1 MEKRVRIA
9 RGLRRG
15 LILTALVVG
24 VALFAGP
31 SAADHGP
38 ESHTL
43 TISDATAVEG
53 NAGTV
58 SASFDVTLSLATLT
72 EDVTVDFSTS
82 NESAETPGDYTSGS
96 SMLTF
101 PQGTLDLTQSV
112 TVQVQGDTI
121 DEPNETFFGNLSNV
135 SANASIAD
143 GQGTATITDDDPQP
157 TISITDVS
165 ATEGNSGTKTFGFDV
180 TLSNPSANPVT
191 VQYQTGGGNA
201 TAGSDYVG
209 HALTTLTFNPGGP
222 LTQTVNVTING
233 DTTSEANETFNVT
246 LSNATNATVSSTA
259 GVGTG
264 TIENDDADPSL
275 AISNVSQA
283 EGNTGVTTFVFTV
296 ALSAQSGK
304 IVTVNFATQNGTAVS
319 GGAAPQN
326 DYQHTF
332 GTLTFNPGE
341 TSKTIPV
348 LVNGDTFNEANE
360 TFNVNLAGA
369 SGAALPSSG
378 GGGTITNDDGEPALS
393 INDVTVNEAAGN
405 AVLTVTL
412 APASGQT
419 VGVSFATTDG
429 PAPPAHAPADYA
441 TTGGGHTFTAGQTTK
456 QITVPIVQD
465 SLDEQNELFT
475 VTLSD
480 ASNATLSDPTG
491 IVTITD
497 DDNVPSLSIADASV
511 TESDATTAISSF
523 SITLSA
529 PSGQPVVV
537 TYATV
542 NGTALAPGDYTA
554 ATNQTVTFNPGETS
568 KTIPVAVVGDTLDEA
583 NETFSVN
590 ISAPATVATL
600 ADSQGVGT
608 IVDNDPPVTISI
620 SDATVAADT
629 VPGRVGEGNSGQGP
643 CTGPQFSQCAVFT
656 VTLSEASGQA
666 VTVNFATADNTA
678 TSADYVPKSSPPVAF
693 APGET
698 SKTITV
704 SVTGD
709 TIDEFNETFHIS
721 LSGATNA
728 TITDGTG
735 VGTIVDDDGA
745 PTLSVTGASD
755 IEGGSDGAIV
765 VVALSTFSSQ
775 QVSVTFSTGSGVA
788 VAGADYTAQT
798 QTLVFPP
805 GQALS
810 KAITIQL
817 VNDALDE
824 DDETFSVHLTNPQGA
839 IITNDPVT
847 GRFEGLGVVTIQDD
861 DDPPAISIGDAVVSE
876 GNAGQVN
883 ASFAVA
889 LSVASG
895 RELTIGYATADGAA
909 TQGGDYAATSGILAF
924 APGEMSKTIT
934 VPVNGDGAVEPDE
947 TFFVDLSDP
956 TNVELGDPRG
966 LATIV
971 NDDVA
976 AQPPPPPPPGGP
988 PPPPVGVQPPPP
1000 PGPPPPRPPA
1010 PPPVQPSN
1018 LLTGMA
1024 VSSAPVTLLDNFAP
1038 IGVTCSKRARGTCL
1052 GMVTVEG
1059 QARALASASAKSV
1072 RLGREEYAIRRGA
1085 TEKVLVPLSRRA
1097 LRAIGRNG
1105 RIRVTVVVTARDSAG
1120 RRAKAI
1126 KRSLWLKAAKK
1137 PAQRKRTPPT

>member
-15 LILTALVVG
+15 LILTALLVG

-31 SAADHGP
+31 TAAEHGP

-43 TISDATAVEG
+43 SISDVTVTEG
-53 NAGTV
+53 NSGTV
-58 SASFDVTLSLATLT
+58 SATFEVTLSAATLT
-72 EDVTVDFSTS
+72 DPVTVDFQTED
-82 NESAETPGDYTSGS
+82 NSATALADYAGIGPTT
-96 SMLTF
+96 LTF
-101 PQGTLDLTQSV
+101 DAVTLDLVQTV

-121 DEPNETFFGNLSNV
+121 DEPNETFFGSLSNV

-157 TISITDVS
+157 TIAITDLS
-165 ATEGNSGTKTFGFDV
+165 STEGNAGTKTFGFDV
-180 TLSNPSANPVT
+180 TLSNPSASPVT

-201 TAGSDYVG
+201 TAGTDYVG
-209 HALTTLTFNPGGP
+209 HSLTTLTFNPGAA
-222 LTQTVNVTING
+222 LTQTVNVTVNG
-233 DTTSEANETFNVT
+233 DTTSEANETFDVT

-264 TIENDDADPSL
+264 TIENDDSDPSL

-296 ALSAQSGK
+296 TLSAESGK

-319 GGAAPQN
+319 GGVAPQN

-341 TSKTIPV
+341 VSKTIPV
-348 LVNGDTFNEANE
+348 FVNGDTFNEANE

-369 SGAALPSSG
+369 NGAALPSSG
-378 GGGTITNDDGEPALS
+378 GGGSITNDDGEPALS

-419 VGVSFATTDG
+419 VGVSFATSDG
-429 PAPPAHAPADYA
+429 PTPPAHAPADYA
-441 TTGGGHTFTAGQTTK
+441 TTGGAHTFTAGQTTK

-465 SLDEQNELFT
+465 SLDEQSELFT
-475 VTLSD
+475 VTLSEV
-480 ASNATLSDPTG
+480 SNATLSDPTG

-497 DDNVPSLSIADASV
+497 DDNVPSLSIADVSV
-511 TESDATTAISSF
+511 TEGDATTATASF
-523 SITLSA
+523 NVTLSA
-529 PSGQPVVV
+529 PSGQPIVVS
-537 TYATV
+537 YATV
-542 NGTALAPGDYTA
+542 NVTALAPGDYTA

-583 NETFSVN
+583 SETFSVN
-590 ISAPATVATL
+590 ISTPATFAAL

-629 VPGRVGEGNSGQGP
+629 VPGRVGEGNSGQGA
-643 CTGPQFSQCAVFT
+643 CTGPQFNQCAVFT

-678 TSADYVPKSSPPVAF
+678 TAADYVPKSSPPPVSF

-704 SVTGD
+704 SVKGD
-709 TIDEFNETFHIS
+709 TIDEFNETFHVN
-721 LSGATNA
+721 LSGATNG
-728 TITDGTG
+728 TITDGIG

-755 IEGGSDGAIV
+755 IEGGPDGGIV
-765 VVALSTFSSQ
+765 VVALSTSSSQ

-798 QTLVFPP
+798 QTLVFAP

-824 DDETFSVHLTNPQGA
+824 EDETFSVHLTNPQGA
-839 IITNDPVT
+839 TITNDPVT

-861 DDPPAISIGDAVVSE
+861 DDPPAISIGDAVVTE

-889 LSVASG
+889 LSAASG
-895 RELTIGYATADGAA
+895 RELSVDYSTAGGAA

-924 APGEMSKTIT
+924 APGETSKTIT

-947 TFFVDLSDP
+947 TFFVELSNP
-956 TNVELGDPRG
+956 TNVEIGDPRG
-966 LATIV
+966 AATIV
-971 NDDVA
+971 NDDAA

-988 PPPPVGVQPPPP
+988 PPPPVGIQPPPP
-1000 PGPPPPRPPA
+1000 PGPPAPA
-1010 PPPVQPSN
+1010 PPPARPSN
-1018 LLTGMA
+1018 VLTGMG
-1024 VSSAPVTLLDNFAP
+1024 VSSAPVTLLDNLAP

-1059 QARALASASAKSV
+1059 PARALATSSARSV

-1097 LRAIGRNG
+1097 VRAIGRSG

-1120 RRAKAI
+1120 KRAKAI

-1137 PAQRKRTPPT
+1137 PAKKRTPPT